1 MAQPL
6 RIKTDTDERIYNTE
20 AYFMASPIIWTPSQ
34 TLIPIDGSYAGKRK
48 VGNNVDT
55 YADLDFENSGAVGS
69 YSPPIPQ
76 SDVTDLESDLSDIVA
91 QAARDR
97 HPVVTFSTN
106 TNTAQDP
113 GQATIR
119 FNNGT
124 IASVTEIALSDADS
138 EGIDKGDLNSRCAG
152 IIQLRTVASAA
163 TIEFLITAVVHTS
176 WTRYTVTYLK
186 GSLPSNGT
194 VLAVR
199 FLPVNVV
206 TQTITNGA
214 TTTAPS
220 EDAVFDALALKADL
234 LMPPTIITGN
244 TAYSAG
250 DRFLLNVN
258 TGSHP
263 EYTLPASPTN
273 GLVLKF
279 GCNNGVDM
287 FVLGNGKTLYQ
298 DGENGSTATISAQ
311 SAIEIVFS
319 TSADIWL
326 VTSKQGTVSIT

>member
-34 TLIPIDGSYAGKRK
+34 TLIPIDGSDAGKRK

-76 SDVTDLESDLSDIVA
+76 SEVTDLESDLSDIVA

-152 IIQLRTVASAA
+152 ILQLRTVASAA

-186 GSLPSNGT
+186 GALPANGT
-194 VLAVR
+194 AMTYR
-199 FLPVNVV
+199 FLPTAIPKRYKWLGDGGAATGTVIANTLGVTVNV
-206 TQTITNGA
+206 TNGA
-214 TTTAPS
+214 VGSYVFTAASGSPFTT
-220 EDAVFDALALKADL
+220 
-234 LMPPTIITGN
+234 
-244 TAYSAG
+244 
-250 DRFLLNVN
+250 
-258 TGSHP
+258 
-263 EYTLPASPTN
+263 
-273 GLVLKF
+273 
-279 GCNNGVDM
+279 
-287 FVLGNGKTLYQ
+287 GKTTITVQPL
-298 DGENGSTATISAQ
+298 GENGPYMTDAILGASACEAYFHLSDNSLADPPQ
-311 SAIEIVFS
+311 YQVIIEVE
-319 TSADIWL
+319 L
-326 VTSKQGTVSIT
+326 

>member
-34 TLIPIDGSYAGKRK
+34 TLIPIDGSDAGKRK

-76 SDVTDLESDLSDIVA
+76 SEVTDLESDLSDIVA

-163 TIEFLITAVVHTS
+163 TIEFQITGVVHTS

-199 FLPVNVV
+199 FLPVSVV
-206 TQTITNGA
+206 TQTITNGETA
-214 TTTAPS
+214 TAPS
-220 EDAVFDALALKADL
+220 EDAVFDALALKAPRAIIGTSGSSTAVL
-234 LMPPTIITGN
+234 VTITGLTDGSGRLGVDF
-244 TAYSAG
+244 TAASGSRPAFSAVY
-250 DRFLLNVN
+250 FL
-258 TGSHP
+258 GG
-263 EYTLPASPTN
+263 
-273 GLVLKF
+273 GLV
-279 GCNNGVDM
+279 GVGRDIIAM
-287 FVLGNGKTLYQ
+287 VHDSTLSDYSVKYW
-298 DGENGSTATISAQ
+298 DVPGAAV
-311 SAIEIVFS
+311 A
-319 TSADIWL
+319 SAD
-326 VTSKQGTVSIT
+326 VDVSATFLGIPA

>member
-34 TLIPIDGSYAGKRK
+34 TLIPIDGSDAGKRK

-76 SDVTDLESDLSDIVA
+76 SEVTDLESDLSDIVA

-152 IIQLRTVASAA
+152 ILQLRTVASAA
-163 TIEFLITAVVHTS
+163 TIEFLITAIVHTS

-186 GSLPSNGT
+186 GSLPTNGT
-194 VLAVR
+194 AMTYR
-199 FLPVNVV
+199 FLPSNA
-206 TQTITNGA
+206 A
-214 TTTAPS
+214 TPAVTTALAAK
-220 EDAVFDALALKADL
+220 AVVIDTTRSATAVHV
-234 LMPPTIITGN
+234 IITGTTDIHGRVTVDFSVASGDRPAFSAVYFEAGTGPSGTSL
-244 TAYSAG
+244 TAYPNDETISSYAVQFW
-250 DRFLLNVN
+250 DL
-258 TGSHP
+258 
-263 EYTLPASPTN
+263 TN
-273 GLVLKF
+273 GS
-279 GCNNGVDM
+279 
-287 FVLGNGKTLYQ
+287 
-298 DGENGSTATISAQ
+298 EAGSGISVYFKATGIP
-311 SAIEIVFS
+311 V
-319 TSADIWL
+319 
-326 VTSKQGTVSIT
+326 